1 MKTSK
6 LRTVMLAAV
15 ILTALA
21 AGAQT
26 TTQPDRDGTVVVPDR
41 PTAIDANVAPTTAL
55 RPVRPERPE
64 LPPPVKARIERFK
77 LDARQYI
84 AQQQALKQKL
94 QGANDQQR
102 ALVRAQMQELRERW
116 LERSREMR
124 QEFKERLPEV
134 KARLEDHRKMLDE
147 IRENARQD
155 IQDRQDGARR
165 GVE

>member
-1 MKTSK
+1 MRTTK
-6 LRTVMLAAV
+6 LGAALLAVAILAAQG
-15 ILTALA
+15 AD
-21 AGAQT
+21 AQT
-26 TTQPDRDGTVVVPDR
+26 TTQSDRDGTVVVPDR

-102 ALVRAQMQELRERW
+102 ALIRTQMQELRERW

-124 QEFKERLPEV
+124 QEFKDRLPEV

-147 IRENARQD
+147 IRDNARQE
-155 IQDRQDGARR
+155 IQDRQEGARR